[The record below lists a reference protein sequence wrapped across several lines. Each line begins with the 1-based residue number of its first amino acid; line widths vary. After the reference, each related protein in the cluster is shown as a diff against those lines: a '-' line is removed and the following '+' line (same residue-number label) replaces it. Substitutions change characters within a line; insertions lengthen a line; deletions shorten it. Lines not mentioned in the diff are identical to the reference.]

1 MPFDLTPIT
10 LCAGLAV
17 PIYCCYYY
25 SKLIGYGIW
34 GMGYCHYHVRLYQFK
49 KVLLQSLI
57 LCQLLKV
64 AAAGTGHGNA
74 VSLQNRYYFPL
85 EIPWR
90 SHIVRS
96 LHSAF
101 ADESNDN

>member
-1 MPFDLTPIT
+1 
-10 LCAGLAV
+10 
-17 PIYCCYYY
+17 
-25 SKLIGYGIW
+25 
-34 GMGYCHYHVRLYQFK
+34 MGYYHYHVRLYQFK

-74 VSLQNRYYFPL
+74 LSLQNWYSIPRD
-85 EIPWR
+85 IPWR
-90 SHIVRS
+90 SQIVRS

>member
-1 MPFDLTPIT
+1 M
-10 LCAGLAV
+10 
-17 PIYCCYYY
+17 
-25 SKLIGYGIW
+25 GYGVW
-34 GMGYCHYHVRLYQFK
+34 GIAIIMFGYTYLK

-64 AAAGTGHGNA
+64 ATHGTGHGNA
-74 VSLQNRYYFPL
+74 LSLQNRYYFPRDL
-85 EIPWR
+85 TWR